1 MYPRYDE
8 TKRQTLFS
16 WTPEADNMTAQ
27 TKPIRVVIIDDHPL
41 VIAGARSLIKA
52 APDIECVGVAN
63 TGSAGLKLVEETDPD
78 VIVLDVSL
86 PDANGLMIA
95 KQIAESGRRGHIVM
109 MTLFKHRTY
118 VEQAIQAGAKGVV
131 QKRSGEQNLLLAIR
145 TAMLGGLYLDP
156 ATARDMSAPDEPKA
170 DPAPEDELTNRER
183 EILRMVAL
191 GFSNKEIAHKVSI
204 SVKSVET
211 YKARATEKLKLHSR
225 AQIVNFAMNSGW
237 LNQPQNKLEARG

>member
-1 MYPRYDE
+1 
-8 TKRQTLFS
+8 
-16 WTPEADNMTAQ
+16 
-27 TKPIRVVIIDDHPL
+27 
-41 VIAGARSLIKA
+41 
-52 APDIECVGVAN
+52 
-63 TGSAGLKLVEETDPD
+63 
-78 VIVLDVSL
+78 
-86 PDANGLMIA
+86 
-95 KQIAESGRRGHIVM
+95 
-109 MTLFKHRTY
+109 
-118 VEQAIQAGAKGVV
+118 
-131 QKRSGEQNLLLAIR
+131 
-145 TAMLGGLYLDP
+145 MLGGLYLDP

-191 GFSNKEIAHKVSI
+191 GFSNKEIAHKVSV

>member
-1 MYPRYDE
+1 
-8 TKRQTLFS
+8 
-16 WTPEADNMTAQ
+16 MTAQ
-27 TKPIRVVIIDDHPL
+27 TKPKIRVVIIDDHPL
-41 VIAGARSLIKA
+41 VIAGARSLIEA

-95 KQIAESGRRGHIVM
+95 QQIAESGGRGHIVM
-109 MTLFKHRTY
+109 MTLFKDRTY

-156 ATARDMSAPDEPKA
+156 ATARDMSAPVDEPKA

-183 EILRMVAL
+183 EVLRMVAL
-191 GFSNKEIAHKVSI
+191 GFSNKEIAHKASV

-211 YKARATEKLKLHSR
+211 YKARATEKLKLYSR
-225 AQIVNFAMNSGW
+225 AQIVNFAMKKGW
-237 LNQPQNKLEARG
+237 LNQP

>member
-1 MYPRYDE
+1 MTAE
-8 TKRQTLFS
+8 TKR
-16 WTPEADNMTAQ
+16 
-27 TKPIRVVIIDDHPL
+27 IRVVIIDDHPL
-41 VIAGARSLIKA
+41 VIAGVRSLIGA

-63 TGSAGLKLVEETDPD
+63 TGAAGLKLVEETDPD

-95 KQIAESGRRGHIVM
+95 KEIAESGRRGHIVM
-109 MTLFKHRTY
+109 MTLFKDRTY

-156 ATARDMSAPDEPKA
+156 ATARDMSAAVVDEPKA
-170 DPAPEDELTNRER
+170 DPAPENELTNRER
-183 EILRMVAL
+183 EVLRMVAL
-191 GFSNKEIAHKVSI
+191 GFSNKEIAHKASV

-211 YKARATEKLKLHSR
+211 YKARATEKLKLYSR
-225 AQIVNFAMNSGW
+225 AQIVNFAMKKGW
-237 LNQPQNKLEARG
+237 LNQP